1 MLTERPTSPEEAIE
15 HLLGDPVLRPL
26 VTAHRIL
33 EPRPPQHAP
42 WPDGIDP
49 RIVSALRGRGVEALY
64 THQAHAI
71 AAVRSRH
78 NGCGVTP
85 AAPRKTLCYKLPRPD
100 AAPRDDADRAVY

>member
-15 HLLGDPVLRPL
+15 HLLGDPVLQPL

-78 NGCGVTP
+78 NVCVVTP
-85 AAPRKTLCYKLPRPD
+85 APPGESPWFNPPVLR
-100 AAPRDDADRAVY
+100 AAARGGAARGL